1 MSSDILKISR
11 KLRPDQ
17 NFLEDFVD
25 DNVRDIWKVSNGRGA
40 ELLKKDFGRPG
51 WPSLRVSLRLN
62 IEDL

>member
-1 MSSDILKISR
+1 MSSDVLKISR

-25 DNVRDIWKVSNGRGA
+25 DNVRDISKVSNGRGA

-51 WPSLRVSLRLN
+51 WPV
-62 IEDL
+62 